1 LSSSSPSFG
10 INRINLSGSSSDFV
24 ILFFCDGLVTQDTLP
39 AQPGVIASFARLH
52 VAVLFG
58 ISGLSPFL
66 VYKHRL
72 S

>member
-10 INRINLSGSSSDFV
+10 INRINLSGSSDFV
-24 ILFFCDGLVTQDTLP
+24 IPFFCDGLVTQDTLP